1 MVQPFPHK
9 LYEELRPTIQNQ
21 LTSYQRV
28 PVSRWFREVVF
39 CLLTPQSSPF
49 HAELALQEIE
59 KYGGLEFGLSE
70 KQVAEILGR
79 GHCYVRF
86 HNQKA
91 KRIFQILAIKP
102 LVEILLQRNLPPE
115 HERTELMSMI
125 RGMGLKESSHALRN
139 IGRRGLC
146 ILDRHILRCLENHG
160 AIKNVPKT
168 LSEKTYYEIETSF
181 HKFARKV
188 GADVDELDLFFW
200 FLGAGMIFK

>member
-1 MVQPFPHK
+1 MTLTFPYH
-9 LYEELRPTIQNQ
+9 LYEELKPTLQSQ

-28 PVSRWFREVVF
+28 PPSRWFREVVF

-59 KYGGLEFGLSE
+59 KHGGLEFGLSE
-70 KQVAEILGR
+70 KQVAEILGA
-79 GHCYVRF
+79 GHRYVRF

-91 KRIFQILAIKP
+91 KRIFQILAIRP
-102 LVEILLQRNLPPE
+102 LIEILLMRNLPPE
-115 HERTELMSMI
+115 HERAELMSLI
-125 RGMGLKESSHALRN
+125 KGMGLKESSHALRN

-146 ILDRHILRCLENHG
+146 ILDRHILRCLETYG
-160 AIKNVPKT
+160 ALKKTPKT
-168 LSEKTYYEIETSF
+168 LSEKSYFDIETSF